1 MNQVNAHD
9 ILARLAAATASP
21 NATAA
26 APGDLIRLVQDV
38 KRAPDSVCVELLNA
52 GAAEALLTVLLPQPG
67 SMLAVGAK
75 DAIVLP
81 IVEALSH
88 FAAALGY
95 GSQSPA
101 LPVDADR
108 LHRQSHSLSQ
118 VLGAGDPLLHAFSQS
133 VGSPLAWIAEYA
145 GSEARGGAGRTF
157 DARAR
162 RITQLTPLLH
172 ASFLFDPSKFI
183 LEGMRCGYI
192 ASLMIM
198 LEEIVSVLFLLLPK
212 AIRQQCT
219 QEWACIVRSTTY
231 LAGTVVPAY
240 EAGWDAINNRVK
252 STNKFG
258 LDIVVVMSSLAALT
272 HFLFL
277 VASYPACE
285 HELKKTLQGVA
296 VVPQPVVAI
305 ITQATH
311 ILERCADY
319 LYHACRML
327 IRWIPLTKFKAS
339 ILLSMCLW
347 VEATLAENHPA
358 VGMWTFWW
366 QPAWWIEL
374 AARCKGIPASETHM
388 DLPAWLII
396 ELRMAAA
403 SAEALLL
410 KTSPPALAGRR
421 LFVVKGSCCA
431 ERRAAAL
438 EQFSSI
444 LLQHP
449 SPADLSC
456 IGTPLGLGS
465 GGQLGGA
472 STIVAG
478 SRDRAAFA
486 ASASCRVA
494 CTQID
499 HERLNRHYIANHD
512 LRVFFFCSN
521 TAVWPA
527 PGCTRHGSTV
537 CIHDGEPVRARLL
550 LARAWRHAVAAAVRL
565 ELAGIRLAS
574 ARLCLLGLERRQ
586 RACGSVG
593 PRVSQPNEFARD
605 DTNCAD
611 LKLYASSPPAR
622 RREHR
627 SRHDLLS
634 RVADGDSACVLSAL
648 ANHVA
653 PRRRSQRAV

>member
-1 MNQVNAHD
+1 MQLTIARQNPHMSQVTVHD
-9 ILARLAAATASP
+9 ILTRLAAATAP
-21 NATAA
+21 PIATAA

-67 SMLAVGAK
+67 STLAVGAK

-81 IVEALSH
+81 IVEALAH

-101 LPVDADR
+101 LPVDAER
-108 LHRQSHSLSQ
+108 LRLQSHSLAQ

-162 RITQLTPLLH
+162 RITQLMPLLH
-172 ASFLFDPSKFI
+172 ASFVFDPSTFV
-183 LEGMRCGYI
+183 LEGMRCGFL

-212 AIRQQCT
+212 AIRQQCV
-219 QEWACIVRSTTY
+219 QEWACIVRSTAY
-231 LAGTVVPAY
+231 PAGTIVPAY

-258 LDIVVVMSSLAALT
+258 LDINTVMAALASMT

-277 VASYPACE
+277 VSSYPACE
-285 HELKKTLQGVA
+285 HEHKKSLSVA
-296 VVPQPVVAI
+296 VVPLPVVAI

-339 ILLSMCLW
+339 ILLHLFLW
-347 VEATLAENHPA
+347 VEATLSENHPA
-358 VGMWTFWW
+358 VDLWAFWW
-366 QPAWWIEL
+366 QHAWWAEL
-374 AARCKGIPASETHM
+374 AARCKSIPAAETHM
-388 DLPAWLII
+388 DLPAWLIVQ
-396 ELRMAAA
+396 LRLAAA
-403 SAEALLL
+403 AVEATLL
-410 KTSPPALAGRR
+410 KTTPPPAIGGRR
-421 LFVVKGSCCA
+421 LLVVKSSCCA

-438 EQFSSI
+438 EQFSSV

-465 GGQLGGA
+465 SGRLGGA

-494 CTQID
+494 CT
-499 HERLNRHYIANHD
+499 HAN
-512 LRVFFFCSN
+512 
-521 TAVWPA
+521 
-527 PGCTRHGSTV
+527 
-537 CIHDGEPVRARLL
+537 
-550 LARAWRHAVAAAVRL
+550 
-565 ELAGIRLAS
+565 
-574 ARLCLLGLERRQ
+574 
-586 RACGSVG
+586 
-593 PRVSQPNEFARD
+593 
-605 DTNCAD
+605 
-611 LKLYASSPPAR
+611 
-622 RREHR
+622 
-627 SRHDLLS
+627 
-634 RVADGDSACVLSAL
+634 
-648 ANHVA
+648 
-653 PRRRSQRAV
+653 